1 MSGNLNLKQLF
12 DFFLQ
17 ANIDKIWIKLME
29 MKIFFMIFIDEDQQT
44 RNVAPVKRLTLNLN
58 KKEKLNRKTR
68 N

>member
-44 RNVAPVKRLTLNLN
+44 RKCCTC
-58 KKEKLNRKTR
+58 EEIDIEFE
-68 N
+68 

>member
-44 RNVAPVKRLTLNLN
+44 RKCFTS
-58 KKEKLNRKTR
+58 EEIDIEFE
-68 N
+68 